1 MPFYGQ
7 TIMRKIHM
15 GDQVMSKAS
24 LTLLTQRA
32 ATVSAPAANPA
43 DDDSGIEPG
52 TRVVK
57 GCVLYPGETQQE
69 YGKGPATPKRSYI
82 FD

>member
-15 GDQVMSKAS
+15 GDQVMSKES
-24 LTLLTQRA
+24 LSALQQRA
-32 ATVSAPAANPA
+32 VAASAPAANPA
-43 DDDSGIEPG
+43 DDDNGIEPG

-57 GCVLYPGETQQE
+57 GCVLYPGKTQEQ
-69 YGKGPATPKRSYI
+69 YGNGRAAPKKSYI